1 MAEAG
6 DSTKMHYSDYTSWI
20 PIAGPAIMG
29 RRQKRLAAQINPVRP
44 TYQIPGEINANVN
57 MYNSMAG
64 SSRLPAQS
72 LMEDNLKASTASSF
86 NQAQNASGGSGGS
99 AMLAA
104 MGRVNQNESNSINE
118 LNIAGAQN
126 QQANKDKLADARN
139 TMADYKQ
146 QDFDYNKNQPYEQA
160 LMRKRALVG
169 AAMGNYDAGRN
180 ENQQLGLAL
189 LGSSGKG
196 GGGKK
201 ASASANDGGGA
212 NFHTMDTAGMGVGG
226 SSTRKRYYTGSM
238 GVQ

>member
-6 DSTKMHYSDYTSWI
+6 DSSKMHYSDYTSWI

-29 RRQKRLAAQINPVRP
+29 RRQKRLAAQINPTRP
-44 TYQIPGEINANVN
+44 KYEIPSEIGANVN
-57 MYNSMAG
+57 MYNSSAS

-72 LMEDNLKASTASSF
+72 LMEDNLKASTSATF
-86 NQAQNASGGSGGS
+86 NQAQNAAGGSGGS

-104 MGRVNQNESNSINE
+104 LGRVNQNESNSVNQ
-118 LNIAGAQN
+118 LNIAGAEN
-126 QQANKDKLADARN
+126 QQANKDKLAQARN

-146 QDFDYNKNQPYEQA
+146 QDFDYNKNQPYELD
-160 LMRKRALVG
+160 LMRKRALIG
-169 AAMGNYDAGRN
+169 AAMGNYDAGRQ

-201 ASASANDGGGA
+201 ASASANNSGGA
-212 NFHTMDTAGMGVGG
+212 NFENMNTSSMGVGG
-226 SSTRKRYYTGSM
+226 SSTRKKYYTGSM
-238 GVQ
+238 GI